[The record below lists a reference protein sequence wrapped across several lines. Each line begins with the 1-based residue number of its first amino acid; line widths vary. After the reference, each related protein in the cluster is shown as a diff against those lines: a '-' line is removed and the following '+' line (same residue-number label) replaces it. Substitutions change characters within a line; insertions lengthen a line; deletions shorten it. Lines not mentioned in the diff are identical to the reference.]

1 MKNKEASLTEE
12 IVSINR
18 RGSDSVKW
26 ALYGDEVFPLWVA
39 DTDFCSPKAVLDALR
54 QRVDHGVFGYP
65 VDPPELGELVV
76 ERMHDRYGWDIE
88 PEHLIFVPGV
98 VPGFNLTCQAV
109 MLEGE
114 SLLVQ
119 PPVYPP
125 ILKAAQYAKG
135 RSIEAQLI
143 RRPDGSYGVDFD
155 GLEKMIEQDT
165 RCFLLCNPHNPVGKV
180 FTPDE
185 LKRMGEICL
194 KHNMVICSDEI
205 HSDLVFSESRH
216 TPIAV
221 LSKEIAQITVTLIA
235 PSKTFNIAGLECA
248 VLICENPELK
258 KKIQSA
264 RRGLL
269 GGVNVLGLT
278 AAMAAYRSGDDWLNQ
293 MLVLLE
299 ENRNYVA
306 EFLRSEIPQIKMKSP
321 EATFLAWLDCRELDL
336 PQTPYEFFLQKAGVA
351 LNRGEDFGAGG
362 QGYVRLNFGCSRDL
376 LMQALTKMAVAV
388 KGR

>member
-1 MKNKEASLTEE
+1 LTEE

-26 ALYGDEVFPLWVA
+26 ALYGDEVIPLWVA
-39 DTDFCSPKAVLDALR
+39 DTDFRSPQAVLDALSR
-54 QRVDHGVFGYP
+54 RVDQGVFGYP
-65 VDPPELGELVV
+65 ADPPELCELVV
-76 ERMHDRYGWDIE
+76 KRMYDRYGWEIE
-88 PEHLIFVPGV
+88 PDHLIFIPGV

-109 MLEGE
+109 MREGE

-143 RRPDGSYGVDFD
+143 QRADGSYGVDFYRM
-155 GLEKMIEQDT
+155 EKMIGQDT

-180 FTPDE
+180 FSPQE
-185 LKRMGEICL
+185 LEKMGEICL

-216 TPIAV
+216 TPIAT
-221 LSKEIAQITVTLIA
+221 LSKEIAWNTVTLIA

-248 VLICENPELK
+248 VLICENPDLK
-258 KKIQSA
+258 KKIESA

-278 AAMAAYRSGDDWLNQ
+278 AAVAAYRSGDDWLNQ
-293 MLVLLE
+293 MLILLE
-299 ENRNYVA
+299 ENRDFVT
-306 EFLRSEIPQIKMKSP
+306 EFLKSEIPQIKMKTP
-321 EATFLAWLDCRELDL
+321 DATFLAWLDCRELNL
-336 PQTPYEFFLQKAGVA
+336 AQSPFEFFLQKAGVA
-351 LNRGEDFGAGG
+351 MNRGEDFGNGG
-362 QGYVRLNFGCSRDL
+362 EGFVRLNFGCERDL
-376 LMQALTKMAVAV
+376 LEQALTKMAVAV
-388 KGR
+388 RGC